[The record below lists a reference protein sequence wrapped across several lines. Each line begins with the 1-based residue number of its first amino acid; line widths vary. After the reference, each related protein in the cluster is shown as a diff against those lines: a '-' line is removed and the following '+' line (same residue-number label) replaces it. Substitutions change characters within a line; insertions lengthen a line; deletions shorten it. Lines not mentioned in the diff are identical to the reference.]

1 MSNVLR
7 GLTRKGA
14 HADNSS
20 KRMGNDEL
28 NKFAALYG
36 QTADPVAQAEFKKNA
51 MEIFI
56 KKTEFTK
63 DYDSFEGAEFWY
75 MPKDEFLEHPHWRT
89 KTIDAFE
96 LEYRPREKR
105 AYVIIPQS
113 AHGRNYTY
121 MTDNTITKKRRKEFG
136 SGETVEACV
145 TAYTDGDA
153 PAYPAR
159 PQELTAGPETATAQA
174 SCGVA
179 ELAGSSARTR
189 LSDQSSLELTG
200 SSQRTVAAGLSQST
214 TWPGSSIDTRS
225 CTTTRR
231 SSFSR
236 NVAWNTRRK
245 RDELSKEAAE
255 ALAAAKKIDIEDIVE
270 LADVAQ
276 PPRPCDMGPA
286 GLLGDECAPAATQ
299 WVDTESATRAYL
311 IIQETRD
318 KVQVASTRLYSF
330 PSEQQKLA
338 DAQACLERKKMLRVT
353 APDPEADEA
362 SEESANPETLGAS
375 LRNWN
380 EAFAKS
386 ITLGDWA
393 EASLDGAYEFAWFT
407 NYRTR
412 MAMRH
417 VANPANDPPPVAL
430 TAELEATIVKSQDNV
445 SLTKHLNAG
454 GALHVILNGYA
465 GRPKH
470 VQVREDVRDSTTD
483 SAAPQETP
491 GSAEAASAQGER
503 EPGDDAEI
511 EQDPVRDALEIEFV
525 NYAHCVLRKYGEETQ
540 EAEVAKGREALAA
553 GTSHAGSTL
562 QKRPKTPYERDA
574 EDLFRAIN
582 EHRATEGCS
591 PRDSIRRM
599 PQALHEFCAVAAGVR
614 FKPAVESSQEAPM
627 LVDSL
632 HELQQ
637 HTSGDDADAYKCL
650 FEALRDLTRE
660 DTKEFQNLLVYTLT
674 AADNDAMSRR
684 QASGVRADAAPASM
698 GDPAARAAHVLDNMC
713 DASQKLD
720 TIRRETE
727 RLYMDL
733 VKKHMTEEPEL
744 KEARKTAESTLRAA
758 LEIPCDRA
766 SELWTSARGDG
777 EIAGVYVALTGAAYS
792 GPTAVMEAIAKALGN
807 DPADPGAG
815 ADLGATTGEP
825 GWLKRK
831 IDARC
836 SESCFDD
843 DERKAAMDAF
853 RAETCELFQVK
864 KIRELAKSVS
874 SASQMMSSI
883 SEAFAKPQEA
893 ILLSNTTFVKT
904 PARVALK
911 AALLRIETLQKA
923 LQVLFGFY
931 TGRKIEER
939 PDKTWYRADILRVAE
954 SVYKAASAF
963 PDFAGAHVQV
973 VFYFMSAL
981 AQRGDGDVAQAA
993 PPPKKKKS
1001 NRRPKTGENKTP
1013 KRVRRKG
1020 AAHKA
1025 SDKKS
1030 AKSDASP
1037 APATRDHPHAAGSA
1051 RVDGAAA
1058 GSGDDKDGMAG
1069 QDNHEKPMSGEHNN
1083 EGKQRGRKPGSSD
1096 EGDAGG
1102 SSVTPQDRSASDSE
1116 RGNTETHAPGQKE
1129 DNQGE
1134 NDNEL
1139 AECKAA
1145 AASPKPTKPKSK
1157 SKPKTKA
1164 KAKAKAKSRTKD
1176 TRDDTTRDSDEED
1189 QEIYDN
1195 DDGNESRMPQSMLVA
1210 NAAKLDAEGVGNRN
1224 AAAAAATGAKDR
1236 KARGEQQSET
1246 ENVEQKTEADAVAN
1260 ALRICMG
1267 NNAIE
1272 ETTALVREAFANFE
1286 VQNPPLIPDALVV
1299 RLHAESELWRAS
1311 SEPTTQTLH
1320 EWAQAMAAAVH
1331 RILRYAASG
1340 VSETMFEQ
1348 DTKFYYDM
1356 TASLEQSGAPAEQ
1369 YANPFRPP
1377 DTKSASPKELHAF
1390 GPKQLGNPRPHIA
1403 GEWGPNDLPNA
1414 GHFEAATMALAKLA
1428 GFLQAADVTLPNPVP
1443 TQWQG
1448 TLPVF
1453 PPGKHCGSV
1462 PRIFKA
1468 QLQFLY
1474 DAIKGKKPGD
1484 KTPAFRKRFC
1494 AAFRDALGQNTKLTT
1509 PAQLSCLYR
1518 NVRWSSVEHDLAT
1531 MCAEVAGAWF
1541 TPAGARQKDTAWKQK
1556 VEDLRRRYSVGYFAA
1571 VGDTVGIMLS
1581 DMQPSAGVDSE
1592 MKYIPRELALA
1603 AAKCGYLMHGECD
1616 GVYKARGAL
1625 HAAATDSMAIP
1636 LNNGDSKSESDDAA
1650 TNEQGQDGTSQ
1661 DTVAKIRAANAG
1673 KPA

>member
-121 MTDNTITKKRRKEFG
+121 ITDNTITKKRRKEFG

-159 PQELTAGPETATAQA
+159 SQELTAGPETATAQA

-245 RDELSKEAAE
+245 RDELSKEATE

-362 SEESANPETLGAS
+362 SEESPETLGAS

-853 RAETCELFQVK
+853 RAETCELFQVN

-993 PPPKKKKS
+993 PPPKKKKATGDPRPGRI
-1001 NRRPKTGENKTP
+1001 RRPSGCVEKAPPT
-1013 KRVRRKG
+1013 RRRTR
-1020 AAHKA
+1020 
-1025 SDKKS
+1025 
-1030 AKSDASP
+1030 SP
-1037 APATRDHPHAAGSA
+1037 QRATRRRPLQRATIRTQPAAPESTA
-1051 RVDGAAA
+1051 RRQGQ
-1058 GSGDDKDGMAG
+1058 GMTKTAW
-1069 QDNHEKPMSGEHNN
+1069 
-1083 EGKQRGRKPGSSD
+1083 RGR
-1096 EGDAGG
+1096 
-1102 SSVTPQDRSASDSE
+1102 T
-1116 RGNTETHAPGQKE
+1116 
-1129 DNQGE
+1129 
-1134 NDNEL
+1134 
-1139 AECKAA
+1139 
-1145 AASPKPTKPKSK
+1145 
-1157 SKPKTKA
+1157 
-1164 KAKAKAKSRTKD
+1164 
-1176 TRDDTTRDSDEED
+1176 TTR
-1189 QEIYDN
+1189 
-1195 DDGNESRMPQSMLVA
+1195 SR
-1210 NAAKLDAEGVGNRN
+1210 
-1224 AAAAAATGAKDR
+1224 
-1236 KARGEQQSET
+1236 
-1246 ENVEQKTEADAVAN
+1246 
-1260 ALRICMG
+1260 
-1267 NNAIE
+1267 
-1272 ETTALVREAFANFE
+1272 
-1286 VQNPPLIPDALVV
+1286 
-1299 RLHAESELWRAS
+1299 
-1311 SEPTTQTLH
+1311 
-1320 EWAQAMAAAVH
+1320 
-1331 RILRYAASG
+1331 
-1340 VSETMFEQ
+1340 
-1348 DTKFYYDM
+1348 
-1356 TASLEQSGAPAEQ
+1356 
-1369 YANPFRPP
+1369 
-1377 DTKSASPKELHAF
+1377 
-1390 GPKQLGNPRPHIA
+1390 
-1403 GEWGPNDLPNA
+1403 
-1414 GHFEAATMALAKLA
+1414 
-1428 GFLQAADVTLPNPVP
+1428 
-1443 TQWQG
+1443 
-1448 TLPVF
+1448 
-1453 PPGKHCGSV
+1453 
-1462 PRIFKA
+1462 
-1468 QLQFLY
+1468 
-1474 DAIKGKKPGD
+1474 
-1484 KTPAFRKRFC
+1484 
-1494 AAFRDALGQNTKLTT
+1494 
-1509 PAQLSCLYR
+1509 
-1518 NVRWSSVEHDLAT
+1518 
-1531 MCAEVAGAWF
+1531 
-1541 TPAGARQKDTAWKQK
+1541 
-1556 VEDLRRRYSVGYFAA
+1556 
-1571 VGDTVGIMLS
+1571 
-1581 DMQPSAGVDSE
+1581 
-1592 MKYIPRELALA
+1592 
-1603 AAKCGYLMHGECD
+1603 
-1616 GVYKARGAL
+1616 
-1625 HAAATDSMAIP
+1625 
-1636 LNNGDSKSESDDAA
+1636 
-1650 TNEQGQDGTSQ
+1650 
-1661 DTVAKIRAANAG
+1661 
-1673 KPA
+1673 

>member
-51 MEIFI
+51 MEIFV

-96 LEYRPREKR
+96 VEYRPREKR

-121 MTDNTITKKRRKEFG
+121 ITDNTITKKRRKEFG

-159 PQELTAGPETATAQA
+159 SQELTAGPETATAQA

-362 SEESANPETLGAS
+362 SEESPETLGAS

-412 MAMRH
+412 LAMRH

-574 EDLFRAIN
+574 EELFRAIN

-993 PPPKKKKS
+993 PPPKKKKATGDPRPGRI
-1001 NRRPKTGENKTP
+1001 RRPSGCVEKAPPT
-1013 KRVRRKG
+1013 RRRTR
-1020 AAHKA
+1020 
-1025 SDKKS
+1025 
-1030 AKSDASP
+1030 SP
-1037 APATRDHPHAAGSA
+1037 QRATRRRPLQRATIRTQPAAPESTA
-1051 RVDGAAA
+1051 RRQGQ
-1058 GSGDDKDGMAG
+1058 GMTKTAW
-1069 QDNHEKPMSGEHNN
+1069 
-1083 EGKQRGRKPGSSD
+1083 RGR
-1096 EGDAGG
+1096 
-1102 SSVTPQDRSASDSE
+1102 T
-1116 RGNTETHAPGQKE
+1116 
-1129 DNQGE
+1129 
-1134 NDNEL
+1134 
-1139 AECKAA
+1139 
-1145 AASPKPTKPKSK
+1145 
-1157 SKPKTKA
+1157 
-1164 KAKAKAKSRTKD
+1164 
-1176 TRDDTTRDSDEED
+1176 TTR
-1189 QEIYDN
+1189 
-1195 DDGNESRMPQSMLVA
+1195 SR
-1210 NAAKLDAEGVGNRN
+1210 
-1224 AAAAAATGAKDR
+1224 
-1236 KARGEQQSET
+1236 
-1246 ENVEQKTEADAVAN
+1246 
-1260 ALRICMG
+1260 
-1267 NNAIE
+1267 
-1272 ETTALVREAFANFE
+1272 
-1286 VQNPPLIPDALVV
+1286 
-1299 RLHAESELWRAS
+1299 
-1311 SEPTTQTLH
+1311 
-1320 EWAQAMAAAVH
+1320 
-1331 RILRYAASG
+1331 
-1340 VSETMFEQ
+1340 
-1348 DTKFYYDM
+1348 
-1356 TASLEQSGAPAEQ
+1356 
-1369 YANPFRPP
+1369 
-1377 DTKSASPKELHAF
+1377 
-1390 GPKQLGNPRPHIA
+1390 
-1403 GEWGPNDLPNA
+1403 
-1414 GHFEAATMALAKLA
+1414 
-1428 GFLQAADVTLPNPVP
+1428 
-1443 TQWQG
+1443 
-1448 TLPVF
+1448 
-1453 PPGKHCGSV
+1453 
-1462 PRIFKA
+1462 
-1468 QLQFLY
+1468 
-1474 DAIKGKKPGD
+1474 
-1484 KTPAFRKRFC
+1484 
-1494 AAFRDALGQNTKLTT
+1494 
-1509 PAQLSCLYR
+1509 
-1518 NVRWSSVEHDLAT
+1518 
-1531 MCAEVAGAWF
+1531 
-1541 TPAGARQKDTAWKQK
+1541 
-1556 VEDLRRRYSVGYFAA
+1556 
-1571 VGDTVGIMLS
+1571 
-1581 DMQPSAGVDSE
+1581 
-1592 MKYIPRELALA
+1592 
-1603 AAKCGYLMHGECD
+1603 
-1616 GVYKARGAL
+1616 
-1625 HAAATDSMAIP
+1625 
-1636 LNNGDSKSESDDAA
+1636 
-1650 TNEQGQDGTSQ
+1650 
-1661 DTVAKIRAANAG
+1661 
-1673 KPA
+1673 

>member
-51 MEIFI
+51 MEIFV

-96 LEYRPREKR
+96 VEYRPREKR
-105 AYVIIPQS
+105 SYVIIPQS

-121 MTDNTITKKRRKEFG
+121 MTDNTISKKRRKEFG

-159 PQELTAGPETATAQA
+159 SQELTAGPETATAQA

-362 SEESANPETLGAS
+362 SEESPETLGAS

-727 RLYMDL
+727 RLYTDL

-777 EIAGVYVALTGAAYS
+777 EIADVYVALTGAAYS

-853 RAETCELFQVK
+853 RAETCALFQVN

-954 SVYKAASAF
+954 SVYKAASVF

-981 AQRGDGDVAQAA
+981 AQRGDGDVAQGAA
-993 PPPKKKKS
+993 PPKKKKATGDPRPGRI
-1001 NRRPKTGENKTP
+1001 RRPSGCVEKAPPT
-1013 KRVRRKG
+1013 RRRTR
-1020 AAHKA
+1020 
-1025 SDKKS
+1025 
-1030 AKSDASP
+1030 SP
-1037 APATRDHPHAAGSA
+1037 QRATRRRPLQRATIRTQPAAPESTA
-1051 RVDGAAA
+1051 RRQGQ
-1058 GSGDDKDGMAG
+1058 GMTKTAW
-1069 QDNHEKPMSGEHNN
+1069 
-1083 EGKQRGRKPGSSD
+1083 RGR
-1096 EGDAGG
+1096 
-1102 SSVTPQDRSASDSE
+1102 T
-1116 RGNTETHAPGQKE
+1116 
-1129 DNQGE
+1129 
-1134 NDNEL
+1134 
-1139 AECKAA
+1139 
-1145 AASPKPTKPKSK
+1145 
-1157 SKPKTKA
+1157 
-1164 KAKAKAKSRTKD
+1164 
-1176 TRDDTTRDSDEED
+1176 TTR
-1189 QEIYDN
+1189 
-1195 DDGNESRMPQSMLVA
+1195 SR
-1210 NAAKLDAEGVGNRN
+1210 
-1224 AAAAAATGAKDR
+1224 
-1236 KARGEQQSET
+1236 
-1246 ENVEQKTEADAVAN
+1246 
-1260 ALRICMG
+1260 
-1267 NNAIE
+1267 
-1272 ETTALVREAFANFE
+1272 
-1286 VQNPPLIPDALVV
+1286 
-1299 RLHAESELWRAS
+1299 
-1311 SEPTTQTLH
+1311 
-1320 EWAQAMAAAVH
+1320 
-1331 RILRYAASG
+1331 
-1340 VSETMFEQ
+1340 
-1348 DTKFYYDM
+1348 
-1356 TASLEQSGAPAEQ
+1356 
-1369 YANPFRPP
+1369 
-1377 DTKSASPKELHAF
+1377 
-1390 GPKQLGNPRPHIA
+1390 
-1403 GEWGPNDLPNA
+1403 
-1414 GHFEAATMALAKLA
+1414 
-1428 GFLQAADVTLPNPVP
+1428 
-1443 TQWQG
+1443 
-1448 TLPVF
+1448 
-1453 PPGKHCGSV
+1453 
-1462 PRIFKA
+1462 
-1468 QLQFLY
+1468 
-1474 DAIKGKKPGD
+1474 
-1484 KTPAFRKRFC
+1484 
-1494 AAFRDALGQNTKLTT
+1494 
-1509 PAQLSCLYR
+1509 
-1518 NVRWSSVEHDLAT
+1518 
-1531 MCAEVAGAWF
+1531 
-1541 TPAGARQKDTAWKQK
+1541 
-1556 VEDLRRRYSVGYFAA
+1556 
-1571 VGDTVGIMLS
+1571 
-1581 DMQPSAGVDSE
+1581 
-1592 MKYIPRELALA
+1592 
-1603 AAKCGYLMHGECD
+1603 
-1616 GVYKARGAL
+1616 
-1625 HAAATDSMAIP
+1625 
-1636 LNNGDSKSESDDAA
+1636 
-1650 TNEQGQDGTSQ
+1650 
-1661 DTVAKIRAANAG
+1661 
-1673 KPA
+1673 

>member
-20 KRMGNDEL
+20 KRMGHDEL

-75 MPKDEFLEHPHWRT
+75 MPKNEFLEHPHWRT

-96 LEYRPREKR
+96 VEYRPREKR

-121 MTDNTITKKRRKEFG
+121 ITDNTITKKRRKEFG

-159 PQELTAGPETATAQA
+159 SQELTAGPETATAQA

-362 SEESANPETLGAS
+362 SEESPETLGAS

-386 ITLGDWA
+386 ITLGDWK

-574 EDLFRAIN
+574 EELFRAIN

-614 FKPAVESSQEAPM
+614 FKPAVESSQVAPM

-632 HELQQ
+632 QELQQ

-727 RLYMDL
+727 RLYTDL

-939 PDKTWYRADILRVAE
+939 PDRTWYRADILRVAE
-954 SVYKAASAF
+954 SVYRAASAF

-993 PPPKKKKS
+993 PPPKKKKATGDPRPGRI
-1001 NRRPKTGENKTP
+1001 RRPSGCVEKAPPT
-1013 KRVRRKG
+1013 RRRTR
-1020 AAHKA
+1020 
-1025 SDKKS
+1025 
-1030 AKSDASP
+1030 SP
-1037 APATRDHPHAAGSA
+1037 QRATRRRPLQRATIRTQPAAPESTA
-1051 RVDGAAA
+1051 RRQGQ
-1058 GSGDDKDGMAG
+1058 GMT
-1069 QDNHEKPMSGEHNN
+1069 KTTW
-1083 EGKQRGRKPGSSD
+1083 RGRT
-1096 EGDAGG
+1096 A
-1102 SSVTPQDRSASDSE
+1102 TRS
-1116 RGNTETHAPGQKE
+1116 R
-1129 DNQGE
+1129 
-1134 NDNEL
+1134 
-1139 AECKAA
+1139 
-1145 AASPKPTKPKSK
+1145 
-1157 SKPKTKA
+1157 
-1164 KAKAKAKSRTKD
+1164 
-1176 TRDDTTRDSDEED
+1176 
-1189 QEIYDN
+1189 
-1195 DDGNESRMPQSMLVA
+1195 
-1210 NAAKLDAEGVGNRN
+1210 
-1224 AAAAAATGAKDR
+1224 
-1236 KARGEQQSET
+1236 
-1246 ENVEQKTEADAVAN
+1246 
-1260 ALRICMG
+1260 
-1267 NNAIE
+1267 
-1272 ETTALVREAFANFE
+1272 
-1286 VQNPPLIPDALVV
+1286 
-1299 RLHAESELWRAS
+1299 
-1311 SEPTTQTLH
+1311 
-1320 EWAQAMAAAVH
+1320 
-1331 RILRYAASG
+1331 
-1340 VSETMFEQ
+1340 
-1348 DTKFYYDM
+1348 
-1356 TASLEQSGAPAEQ
+1356 
-1369 YANPFRPP
+1369 
-1377 DTKSASPKELHAF
+1377 
-1390 GPKQLGNPRPHIA
+1390 
-1403 GEWGPNDLPNA
+1403 
-1414 GHFEAATMALAKLA
+1414 
-1428 GFLQAADVTLPNPVP
+1428 
-1443 TQWQG
+1443 
-1448 TLPVF
+1448 
-1453 PPGKHCGSV
+1453 
-1462 PRIFKA
+1462 
-1468 QLQFLY
+1468 
-1474 DAIKGKKPGD
+1474 
-1484 KTPAFRKRFC
+1484 
-1494 AAFRDALGQNTKLTT
+1494 
-1509 PAQLSCLYR
+1509 
-1518 NVRWSSVEHDLAT
+1518 
-1531 MCAEVAGAWF
+1531 
-1541 TPAGARQKDTAWKQK
+1541 
-1556 VEDLRRRYSVGYFAA
+1556 
-1571 VGDTVGIMLS
+1571 
-1581 DMQPSAGVDSE
+1581 
-1592 MKYIPRELALA
+1592 
-1603 AAKCGYLMHGECD
+1603 
-1616 GVYKARGAL
+1616 
-1625 HAAATDSMAIP
+1625 
-1636 LNNGDSKSESDDAA
+1636 
-1650 TNEQGQDGTSQ
+1650 
-1661 DTVAKIRAANAG
+1661 
-1673 KPA
+1673 

>member
-75 MPKDEFLEHPHWRT
+75 MPKNEFLEHPHWRT

-121 MTDNTITKKRRKEFG
+121 ITDNTITKKRRKEFG

-236 NVAWNTRRK
+236 NAAWNTRRK
-245 RDELSKEAAE
+245 RDELSKEATE

-562 QKRPKTPYERDA
+562 QKRPKTPYKRDA

-853 RAETCELFQVK
+853 RAETCELFQVN

-954 SVYKAASAF
+954 SVYRAASAF

-993 PPPKKKKS
+993 PPPKKKKATGDPRPGRI
-1001 NRRPKTGENKTP
+1001 RRPSGCVEKAPPT
-1013 KRVRRKG
+1013 RRRTR
-1020 AAHKA
+1020 
-1025 SDKKS
+1025 
-1030 AKSDASP
+1030 SP
-1037 APATRDHPHAAGSA
+1037 QRATRRRPLQRATIRTQPAAPESTA
-1051 RVDGAAA
+1051 RRQGQ
-1058 GSGDDKDGMAG
+1058 GMTKTAW
-1069 QDNHEKPMSGEHNN
+1069 
-1083 EGKQRGRKPGSSD
+1083 RGR
-1096 EGDAGG
+1096 
-1102 SSVTPQDRSASDSE
+1102 T
-1116 RGNTETHAPGQKE
+1116 
-1129 DNQGE
+1129 
-1134 NDNEL
+1134 
-1139 AECKAA
+1139 
-1145 AASPKPTKPKSK
+1145 
-1157 SKPKTKA
+1157 
-1164 KAKAKAKSRTKD
+1164 
-1176 TRDDTTRDSDEED
+1176 TTR
-1189 QEIYDN
+1189 
-1195 DDGNESRMPQSMLVA
+1195 SR
-1210 NAAKLDAEGVGNRN
+1210 
-1224 AAAAAATGAKDR
+1224 
-1236 KARGEQQSET
+1236 
-1246 ENVEQKTEADAVAN
+1246 
-1260 ALRICMG
+1260 
-1267 NNAIE
+1267 
-1272 ETTALVREAFANFE
+1272 
-1286 VQNPPLIPDALVV
+1286 
-1299 RLHAESELWRAS
+1299 
-1311 SEPTTQTLH
+1311 
-1320 EWAQAMAAAVH
+1320 
-1331 RILRYAASG
+1331 
-1340 VSETMFEQ
+1340 
-1348 DTKFYYDM
+1348 
-1356 TASLEQSGAPAEQ
+1356 
-1369 YANPFRPP
+1369 
-1377 DTKSASPKELHAF
+1377 
-1390 GPKQLGNPRPHIA
+1390 
-1403 GEWGPNDLPNA
+1403 
-1414 GHFEAATMALAKLA
+1414 
-1428 GFLQAADVTLPNPVP
+1428 
-1443 TQWQG
+1443 
-1448 TLPVF
+1448 
-1453 PPGKHCGSV
+1453 
-1462 PRIFKA
+1462 
-1468 QLQFLY
+1468 
-1474 DAIKGKKPGD
+1474 
-1484 KTPAFRKRFC
+1484 
-1494 AAFRDALGQNTKLTT
+1494 
-1509 PAQLSCLYR
+1509 
-1518 NVRWSSVEHDLAT
+1518 
-1531 MCAEVAGAWF
+1531 
-1541 TPAGARQKDTAWKQK
+1541 
-1556 VEDLRRRYSVGYFAA
+1556 
-1571 VGDTVGIMLS
+1571 
-1581 DMQPSAGVDSE
+1581 
-1592 MKYIPRELALA
+1592 
-1603 AAKCGYLMHGECD
+1603 
-1616 GVYKARGAL
+1616 
-1625 HAAATDSMAIP
+1625 
-1636 LNNGDSKSESDDAA
+1636 
-1650 TNEQGQDGTSQ
+1650 
-1661 DTVAKIRAANAG
+1661 
-1673 KPA
+1673 

>member
-51 MEIFI
+51 MEIFV
-56 KKTEFTK
+56 KKTEFTR

-96 LEYRPREKR
+96 VEYRPREKR

-121 MTDNTITKKRRKEFG
+121 ITDNTITKKRRKEFG

-159 PQELTAGPETATAQA
+159 SQELTAGPETATAQA

-362 SEESANPETLGAS
+362 SEESPETLGAS

-574 EDLFRAIN
+574 EELFRAIN

-954 SVYKAASAF
+954 SVYRAASAF

-993 PPPKKKKS
+993 PPPKKKKATGDPRPGRI
-1001 NRRPKTGENKTP
+1001 RRPSGCVEKAPPT
-1013 KRVRRKG
+1013 RRRTR
-1020 AAHKA
+1020 
-1025 SDKKS
+1025 
-1030 AKSDASP
+1030 SP
-1037 APATRDHPHAAGSA
+1037 QRATRRRPLQRATIRTQPAAPESTA
-1051 RVDGAAA
+1051 RRQGQ
-1058 GSGDDKDGMAG
+1058 GMTKTAW
-1069 QDNHEKPMSGEHNN
+1069 
-1083 EGKQRGRKPGSSD
+1083 RGR
-1096 EGDAGG
+1096 
-1102 SSVTPQDRSASDSE
+1102 T
-1116 RGNTETHAPGQKE
+1116 
-1129 DNQGE
+1129 
-1134 NDNEL
+1134 
-1139 AECKAA
+1139 
-1145 AASPKPTKPKSK
+1145 
-1157 SKPKTKA
+1157 
-1164 KAKAKAKSRTKD
+1164 
-1176 TRDDTTRDSDEED
+1176 TTR
-1189 QEIYDN
+1189 
-1195 DDGNESRMPQSMLVA
+1195 SR
-1210 NAAKLDAEGVGNRN
+1210 
-1224 AAAAAATGAKDR
+1224 
-1236 KARGEQQSET
+1236 
-1246 ENVEQKTEADAVAN
+1246 
-1260 ALRICMG
+1260 
-1267 NNAIE
+1267 
-1272 ETTALVREAFANFE
+1272 
-1286 VQNPPLIPDALVV
+1286 
-1299 RLHAESELWRAS
+1299 
-1311 SEPTTQTLH
+1311 
-1320 EWAQAMAAAVH
+1320 
-1331 RILRYAASG
+1331 
-1340 VSETMFEQ
+1340 
-1348 DTKFYYDM
+1348 
-1356 TASLEQSGAPAEQ
+1356 
-1369 YANPFRPP
+1369 
-1377 DTKSASPKELHAF
+1377 
-1390 GPKQLGNPRPHIA
+1390 
-1403 GEWGPNDLPNA
+1403 
-1414 GHFEAATMALAKLA
+1414 
-1428 GFLQAADVTLPNPVP
+1428 
-1443 TQWQG
+1443 
-1448 TLPVF
+1448 
-1453 PPGKHCGSV
+1453 
-1462 PRIFKA
+1462 
-1468 QLQFLY
+1468 
-1474 DAIKGKKPGD
+1474 
-1484 KTPAFRKRFC
+1484 
-1494 AAFRDALGQNTKLTT
+1494 
-1509 PAQLSCLYR
+1509 
-1518 NVRWSSVEHDLAT
+1518 
-1531 MCAEVAGAWF
+1531 
-1541 TPAGARQKDTAWKQK
+1541 
-1556 VEDLRRRYSVGYFAA
+1556 
-1571 VGDTVGIMLS
+1571 
-1581 DMQPSAGVDSE
+1581 
-1592 MKYIPRELALA
+1592 
-1603 AAKCGYLMHGECD
+1603 
-1616 GVYKARGAL
+1616 
-1625 HAAATDSMAIP
+1625 
-1636 LNNGDSKSESDDAA
+1636 
-1650 TNEQGQDGTSQ
+1650 
-1661 DTVAKIRAANAG
+1661 
-1673 KPA
+1673 